1 MKAAIGSTKASET
14 HDSCRVL
21 VERADWMAV
30 RLTETLVTGR

>member
-14 HDSCRVL
+14 QESCEVV
-21 VERADWMAV
+21 VESADWIAV